1 MLDDV
6 RMPGDQQ
13 VPSSLRPL
21 LRRNAAAVRLTT
33 LDADVDALVARLEEI
48 ATSMADSAAGKGVQT
63 PRPPTPAP
71 SASSEAGRTPDL
83 DHYAEVMRLMVDEAS
98 LVVPFLGPATNSS
111 DRDDAWYDAE
121 SGSLPDAD
129 ELAAHLT
136 RKLEL
141 ADGIDL
147 ARASQY
153 VWELRPGDLYGTLR
167 TTLMTASP
175 PGSVHHFLARF
186 PAMVAKLG
194 LGQRYQLIVTT
205 NYDDALERA
214 FVAAEEPFDL
224 AVYMAVR
231 SMRDGADATRY
242 RGRFLHVPHEGEATV
257 VDEPNKYLG
266 FPFNRFTFG
275 LERTVI
281 VKIHGAVDT
290 DSWRNNYV
298 ITEND
303 YIDYLSHSTVESIV
317 PQQIRVKLTESQFLF
332 LGYTMRDW
340 NLRVFLQ
347 RMFGQNLP
355 NNSWA
360 VQRDP
365 SRLDGRLWKNMK
377 VELFAVPLAQYVD
390 ELGRHLAAAGT
401 G

>member
-1 MLDDV
+1 
-6 RMPGDQQ
+6 MPGDQQ

-48 ATSMADSAAGKGVQT
+48 ATSMADSAAGEGVQT

-71 SASSEAGRTPDL
+71 SASSEAARTPDL

-186 PAMVAKLG
+186 PAIVAKLG

-231 SMRDGADATRY
+231 SMRDGADAT
-242 RGRFLHVPHEGEATV
+242 
-257 VDEPNKYLG
+257 
-266 FPFNRFTFG
+266 
-275 LERTVI
+275 
-281 VKIHGAVDT
+281 
-290 DSWRNNYV
+290 
-298 ITEND
+298 
-303 YIDYLSHSTVESIV
+303 
-317 PQQIRVKLTESQFLF
+317 Q
-332 LGYTMRDW
+332 
-340 NLRVFLQ
+340 
-347 RMFGQNLP
+347 LP
-355 NNSWA
+355 RKVS
-360 VQRDP
+360 
-365 SRLDGRLWKNMK
+365 SR
-377 VELFAVPLAQYVD
+377 P
-390 ELGRHLAAAGT
+390 T
-401 G
+401 